1 MKRYNVRVAAADK
14 NKDTRHAG
22 QAPGHTT
29 LPDVGMLDDIPLF
42 TDLDRA
48 ELALLSS
55 KAITRHYPRNTI
67 ILNEGEDSDSLY
79 VIRSGRVKV
88 FLGNDA
94 GREVIL
100 NVQGPGEYFGELALI
115 DSGPRSASVI
125 TQEKST
131 LSIISKT
138 DFEDFLRQH
147 PAATVKIMR
156 GMVKRLRALT
166 ENVRSLALM
175 DVYGRVARL
184 LLKLSQPEGEIRV
197 IRDVLTQQDIA
208 DRVGA
213 SREMVSRILKDLR
226 EGGYI
231 EVHDRHITLLEN
243 LPHGW

>member
-1 MKRYNVRVAAADK
+1 MRVSA
-14 NKDTRHAG
+14 RRERS
-22 QAPGHTT
+22 HTT

-42 TDLDRA
+42 SDLDKA
-48 ELALLSS
+48 ELALLSG
-55 KAITRHYPRNTI
+55 KAVARCYPRNAI
-67 ILNEGEDSDSLY
+67 ILNEGEHSDSLY
-79 VIRSGRVKV
+79 IIRSGRVKV

-125 TQEKST
+125 SQEKCR
-131 LSIISKT
+131 LSIISKA
-138 DFEDFLRQH
+138 DFEEFLQQH

-156 GMVKRLRALT
+156 GLVKRLRALT

-184 LLKLSQPEGEIRV
+184 LLKLSQPEGDVRV
-197 IRDVLTQQDIA
+197 IRDALTQQDIA

-231 EVHDRHITLLEN
+231 EVHERHITIRER